1 VCQNDDGQNDG
12 KEWIGD
18 MPIELEFPVV
28 RILQDEFHV
37 IDEVFTGLVFQT
49 HNELGRLCDEK
60 VYQNELLSRAERA
73 MEAARKEFRITV
85 RYGRFAKTYRVDMLV
100 NRSVV
105 YELKCAEALAPAHQT
120 QTLHYLLLL
129 GLHHGKVFNFRP
141 ERVEYRYVSTHL
153 TPERRYEFC
162 MDVDRWQDREKDSKW
177 LRTTVAALLNDW
189 GAFLDFEL
197 FYEAIRFLR
206 GGDEAVIRRI
216 EMAKDG
222 RSLGRQKAHLLNP
235 VTAVKLSAV
244 TKNSAAFES
253 HLRKFLSLTSLEC
266 FQCINFNHHQIEFR
280 TISRARR

>member
-1 VCQNDDGQNDG
+1 
-12 KEWIGD
+12 

-85 RYGRFAKTYRVDMLV
+85 
-100 NRSVV
+100 
-105 YELKCAEALAPAHQT
+105 
-120 QTLHYLLLL
+120 
-129 GLHHGKVFNFRP
+129 
-141 ERVEYRYVSTHL
+141 
-153 TPERRYEFC
+153 
-162 MDVDRWQDREKDSKW
+162 
-177 LRTTVAALLNDW
+177 
-189 GAFLDFEL
+189 
-197 FYEAIRFLR
+197 
-206 GGDEAVIRRI
+206 
-216 EMAKDG
+216 
-222 RSLGRQKAHLLNP
+222 LNP